1 MTTKRA
7 KGSPVNIKETS
18 INQKLLDSLREL
30 KELEDFGPSND
41 SNLCQITVDLST
53 NDQELQQDEIIIE
66 KVFSPNRKVDKKV
79 LEFSPEIIELKDDAP
94 ANKVRKRDGK
104 RIKWADHFGTD
115 LEDVKFFK

>member
-1 MTTKRA
+1 MTAKRA

-94 ANKVRKRDGK
+94 
-104 RIKWADHFGTD
+104 
-115 LEDVKFFK
+115 VK